1 MQSLS
6 PTFSRMSADDY
17 FIAPRIE
24 TCESKSSRTE
34 SIDAQ
39 TAVASVS
46 RVFFPHH
53 IRLHH
58 ERQPLEFRHSA
69 GRLAQLSFNQITYG
83 GELDVLVNEPRR
95 SHFVLVVPLR
105 GTMLMHSRERS
116 WDLTAGTL
124 MLMSPHVSYRFTHFE
139 KDAHLAVG
147 IPRHRIETCDAGS
160 NERLAQG
167 LDPVSIDESS
177 ESLLDYIG
185 FICNELN
192 RGSAL
197 LRSDSVRAGI
207 ESTFITM
214 LRAMLFPDKSASVG
228 NSSIVPGFVHRA
240 ERYIQ
245 QHLTEDIRLDDIV
258 AAAGVPARTLHYGFK
273 RFRGSTPMR
282 WLRHKRFEQAR
293 KDLLAGAREGVQVIE
308 VAHRYWMH
316 HGGRF
321 AINYQ
326 KLFGETPSATLRSA
340 LKGERGSPR

>member
-1 MQSLS
+1 MQSFS

-17 FIAPRIE
+17 FIAPRV
-24 TCESKSSRTE
+24 ESAEGKSSRTE

-39 TAVASVS
+39 AAVASVS

-58 ERQPLEFRHSA
+58 ERQRLEFRHSA

-95 SHFVLVVPLR
+95 SHFVLVLPLR

-116 WDLTAGTL
+116 WDLTAGTW
-124 MLMSPHVSYRFTHFE
+124 MLMSPHVGYRFTHFE

-147 IPRHRIETCDAGS
+147 IPRHRIETSDAS
-160 NERLAQG
+160 CNERLAQG
-167 LDPVSIDESS
+167 LDPVSIDETS

-192 RGSAL
+192 RGGTL
-197 LRSDSVRAGI
+197 LRSHGVRAGV
-207 ESTFITM
+207 ENTFISL
-214 LRAMLFPDKSASVG
+214 LRAMLFPEKSSDAS
-228 NSSIVPGFVHRA
+228 NSSIVPGCVHRA

-245 QHLTEDIRLDDIV
+245 QHLIEDIRLENIV
-258 AAAGVPARTLHYGFK
+258 SAAGVPARTLHYSFR
-273 RFRGSTPMR
+273 RFRGSSPMR
-282 WLRHKRFEQAR
+282 WLRQKRFEQAR
-293 KDLLAGAREGVQVIE
+293 QDLLAGARDGVQVID

-340 LKGERGSPR
+340 LKGS

>member
-6 PTFSRMSADDY
+6 ATFSRMSADDY
-17 FIAPRIE
+17 FIAPRN
-24 TCESKSSRTE
+24 ESTEGKSSRTE
-34 SIDAQ
+34 SMDAQ

-58 ERQPLEFRHSA
+58 ERQRLAFRHSA
-69 GRLAQLSFNQITYG
+69 GRLAHVTFNQITYG

-116 WDLTAGTL
+116 WDLSAGTL
-124 MLMSPHVSYRFTHFE
+124 MLMSPHVGYRFTHFE
-139 KDAHLAVG
+139 TDAHLAVG
-147 IPRHRIETCDAGS
+147 IPRHRMETSDAS
-160 NERLAQG
+160 CNERLAQG

-177 ESLLDYIG
+177 QSVLDYIG
-185 FICNELN
+185 FICNEFN
-192 RGSAL
+192 RGSTL
-197 LRSDSVRAGI
+197 LRSDGVRAGV
-207 ESTFITM
+207 ENTFITL
-214 LRAMLFPDKSASVG
+214 LRAMLFPDKVG
-228 NSSIVPGFVHRA
+228 SEPNSSIVPGFVHRA
-240 ERYIQ
+240 ERFIQ

-258 AAAGVPARTLHYGFK
+258 KAAGVPARTLHHGFR
-273 RFRGSTPMR
+273 RFRSSTPMR
-282 WLRHKRFEQAR
+282 WLRQKRFEQAR
-293 KDLLAGAREGVQVIE
+293 QDLLAGARDGLQVID

-340 LKGERGSPR
+340 LKGS

>member
-1 MQSLS
+1 MQSFS

-17 FIAPRIE
+17 FIAPRPE
-24 TCESKSSRTE
+24 AAEGKSSRTE
-34 SIDAQ
+34 SIDAP

-58 ERQPLEFRHSA
+58 ERQRLEFRHSA
-69 GRLAQLSFNQITYG
+69 GRLAHVSFNQITYG

-124 MLMSPHVSYRFTHFE
+124 MLMSPHVGYRFTHYE
-139 KDAHLAVG
+139 NDAHLAVG
-147 IPRHRIETCDAGS
+147 IPRHRIEGSDAAS

-177 ESLLDYIG
+177 QSLLDYIA
-185 FICNELN
+185 FICNEFN
-192 RGSAL
+192 RGGTL
-197 LRSDSVRAGI
+197 LRSDSVRAGV
-207 ESTFITM
+207 ENTFITM
-214 LRAMLFPDKSASVG
+214 LRAMIFPDNVADANHSSV
-228 NSSIVPGFVHRA
+228 VPGFVHRA

-282 WLRHKRFEQAR
+282 LLRQKRFEQAR
-293 KDLLAGAREGVQVIE
+293 LDLLAGARTGVQVID

-321 AINYQ
+321 AIYYRKQ
-326 KLFGETPSATLRSA
+326 FGETPSATLRSA
-340 LKGERGSPR
+340 LKQS